1 VPRVLRR
8 IAPARWLSG
17 ERPIVIAGTC
27 ALLLAAWVCMY
38 GKLWCFE
45 AFDAHRF
52 TARAMLTGTLR
63 LRSVVAMAGHDEQVH
78 DGAVYTN
85 WGFGVPVLQLPFH
98 ALAGALG
105 WLHGFF
111 PDRAIYFVYLAAAIP
126 VIWAALDRLLAMRAG
141 GDVSPARRR
150 LVSWAATWL
159 VLNLTLF
166 PFMETRF
173 VVFEETIAYM
183 TICEL
188 LALSAYVF
196 ALGSWRPLPV
206 CAMGIASGVG
216 LLVRPTGLLYA
227 GVWGSLVALERR
239 PGRVKRT
246 LLFAAAAAPFVAFW
260 LYTNWAR
267 SGSVLGLGYDNS
279 NPAWEYEMPILRFGS
294 TCADSPGHVLQAAGR
309 LFGAFFLYIWRRPDS
324 DWLRACH
331 FDMEERDGT
340 REPYFGP
347 AVLVLL
353 VGLVWRLLAR
363 RERRIALLVPYAG
376 MALLFVA
383 FVRRGEGF
391 AWRYVGDFWPLVVLA
406 CVQYVH
412 TQPREALAPFDSRLA
427 KIMFWVGFVALAR
440 FLVPWEWSSGG
451 PNGRGRADIVLPRDT
466 GAMWEAFRASR
477 WGHDE
482 PAPSKISC
490 GDRLGTPYQNGLG
503 WRDECKVASFTN
515 VYLGVRPKDGDRYTV
530 RFTTQGIEAEGVR
543 VYVNGTVVPARRS
556 GNGYEAD
563 VVLHREAMG
572 SPIVVATVEWT
583 RTSEAPTGKL
593 LSVELV

>member
-8 IAPARWLSG
+8 IARAGWPPG
-17 ERPIVIAGTC
+17 EQPIVIAGTC

-63 LRSVVAMAGHDEQVH
+63 LRGVVAMTGHDEQVY

-85 WGFGVPVLQLPFH
+85 WGFGVPLLELPFH

-111 PDRAIYFVYLAAAIP
+111 PDRAIYFLYLAAAIP
-126 VIWAALDRLLAMRAG
+126 AVWAALDRLLAMRAG
-141 GDVSPARRR
+141 GDVAPAQRR
-150 LVSWAATWL
+150 LVSWTATWL

-166 PFMETRF
+166 PLMETRF

-183 TICEL
+183 TIVEL

-196 ALGSWRPLPV
+196 ALGSWRAGPV
-206 CAMGIASGVG
+206 CAMAVASGVG
-216 LLVRPTGLLYA
+216 LLVRPTGLFYA
-227 GVWGSLVALERR
+227 GAWGLLVALERHA
-239 PGRVKRT
+239 GRGRGRARRT
-246 LLFAAAAAPFVAFW
+246 LLFAAVVAPFVAFW
-260 LYTNWAR
+260 LYTNSVR
-267 SGSVLGLGYDNS
+267 SGSLLGLGYENS

-294 TCADSPGHVLQAAGR
+294 TCADSPGHVLEAAAR

-324 DWLRACH
+324 EWLRACH

-340 REPYFGP
+340 HEPYFGP
-347 AVLVLL
+347 AVLVLV
-353 VGLVWRLLAR
+353 VGLAWRLLAR
-363 RERRIALLVPYAG
+363 RERRVTLLVPYAG
-376 MALLFVA
+376 LALLFAA

-412 TQPREALAPFDSRLA
+412 TQPREALRPLDGRLA
-427 KIMFWVGFVALAR
+427 TIMFWAGFLALAR

-451 PNGRGRADIVLPRDT
+451 PYGRGRAEIVRRATRPRCGRHFAHRDGAGTAPRRRRSLAATGSASRTITGWGGAT
-466 GAMWEAFRASR
+466 GARSRPSRTSISASLPKTATVTPCASRPRASTSR
-477 WGHDE
+477 AFASTSTAPWCL
-482 PAPSKISC
+482 PAAQ
-490 GDRLGTPYQNGLG
+490 GT
-503 WRDECKVASFTN
+503 ST
-515 VYLGVRPKDGDRYTV
+515 RPRSSST
-530 RFTTQGIEAEGVR
+530 
-543 VYVNGTVVPARRS
+543 ARR
-556 GNGYEAD
+556 
-563 VVLHREAMG
+563 
-572 SPIVVATVEWT
+572 
-583 RTSEAPTGKL
+583 
-593 LSVELV
+593 